1 MLGITSVI
9 DPLARKIIGI
19 LAVIAAIILGVLAL
33 LTDSDPTPYLAGG
46 VIAAGVAAGVLLL

>member
-1 MLGITSVI
+1 M

-19 LAVIAAIILGVLAL
+19 LAVIAAIILGVVAFIVNG
-33 LTDSDPTPYLAGG
+33 DPDPFLAGG